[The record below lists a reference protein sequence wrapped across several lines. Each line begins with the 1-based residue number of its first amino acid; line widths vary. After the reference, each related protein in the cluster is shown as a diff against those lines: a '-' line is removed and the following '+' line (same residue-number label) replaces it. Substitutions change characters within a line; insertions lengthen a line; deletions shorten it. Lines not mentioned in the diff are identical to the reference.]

1 MQQMQ
6 CKKVVI
12 DKPGEY
18 RIRNEHTGLVSRI
31 KVFFI
36 DDRLMWRASG
46 GYTYY
51 QVSSLQIKYTV
62 LEFTPEAT

>member
-1 MQQMQ
+1 M
-6 CKKVVI
+6 I

-31 KVFFI
+31 KVLFVE
-36 DDRLMWRASG
+36 DRLLWRAADG
-46 GYTYY
+46 CNYY